1 MLYCGAQDNA
11 VRLKRK
17 RKEID
22 WGEML
27 KIGRRVLAKK
37 VHNMRTYEVTTKKA
51 KEYKLYFTNIPNCA
65 VNYLVYRDDQK
76 NKESKFY
83 KLISSMDK
91 NSELNKR
98 IANQL
103 FVSQRHVFRD
113 DVFTSQ
119 TLLPYR

>member
-22 WGEML
+22 WSDML

-37 VHNMRTYEVTTKKA
+37 VHNMRTYEATTKKA
-51 KEYKLYFTNIPNCA
+51 KEYRLYFTNIPDCA

-83 KLISSMDK
+83 KLISSMDE
-91 NSELNKR
+91 NSELN
-98 IANQL
+98 
-103 FVSQRHVFRD
+103 
-113 DVFTSQ
+113 
-119 TLLPYR
+119 